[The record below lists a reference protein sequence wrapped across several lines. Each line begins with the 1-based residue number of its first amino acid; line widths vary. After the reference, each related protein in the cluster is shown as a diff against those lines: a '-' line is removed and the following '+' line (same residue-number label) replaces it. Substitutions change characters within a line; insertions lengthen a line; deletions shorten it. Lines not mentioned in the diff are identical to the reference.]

1 MSGNVRIIPLCGSSN
16 TNQLIR
22 CSLVVRFVRGCLPRD
37 QVNECSEGTNGEL
50 LETDSFICRGKH
62 MESNA
67 NDNDVVSP
75 HLKGDLVLIS
85 RWVKD
90 SLFPLCKFIYN
101 EEDTEV
107 GGKIHQLFV
116 HQCLRKLSGWEEG
129 TGDNNLRRFY
139 SAIVWEHA
147 LKKNVI
153 GHGLNLRRSAVYTVM
168 TNRFVGKWRKWRSN
182 TFWSNIH

>member
-1 MSGNVRIIPLCGSSN
+1 MWGSSN
-16 TNQLIR
+16 TNQLIPA
-22 CSLVVRFVRGCLPRD
+22 RFVRGCLPLD
-37 QVNECSEGTNGEL
+37 QVNAGSGEKNREL

-67 NDNDVVSP
+67 NDNDGVSP
-75 HLKGDLVLIS
+75 HLKGDLVQIS

-129 TGDNNLRRFY
+129 TGDNNLQRFY
-139 SAIVWEHA
+139 STIVWEHA
-147 LKKNVI
+147 LKKNVVC
-153 GHGLNLRRSAVYTVM
+153 HGLNLRRSAVYTVM
-168 TNRFVGKWRKWRSN
+168 TNRFVGKSMAEQHLLVKHSLTNNLRQNCAK
-182 TFWSNIH
+182 HA